1 VVVVDTNVVVAGLI
15 TRDPAAPTAR
25 ILVAMLDGSLRF
37 AVSLPLLA
45 EYQRVLRRPAIAAL
59 HRLGP
64 GEVEDLVAEIA
75 ASAVVVDPLVA
86 GTTAP
91 DPGDQ
96 HLLDLLATRPD
107 LPLIT
112 GDQLLLERLPNDRVT
127 TPAHSWLSS
136 R

>member
-1 VVVVDTNVVVAGLI
+1 MVVVDTNVVVAGLI

-45 EYQRVLRRPAIAAL
+45 EYQRVLLRPAIAAL

-75 ASAVVVDPLVA
+75 ASAVVVDPLVVGA
-86 GTTAP
+86 VAP
-91 DPGDQ
+91 DPRAQ
-96 HLLDLLATRPD
+96 HLFDLLATRPE
-107 LPLIT
+107 LRLIT
-112 GDQLLLERLPNDRVT
+112 SDQLLLEHLPHDRVT
-127 TPAHSWLSS
+127 TPARHWQTP